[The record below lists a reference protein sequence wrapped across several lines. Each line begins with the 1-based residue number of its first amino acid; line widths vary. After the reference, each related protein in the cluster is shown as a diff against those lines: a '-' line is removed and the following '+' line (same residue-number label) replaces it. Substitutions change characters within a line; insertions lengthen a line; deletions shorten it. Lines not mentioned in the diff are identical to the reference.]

1 MIKVDLI
8 TGFLGSGKTTFIKK
22 YVKYLNSQ
30 GIKVCILENDYGAVN
45 IDVALLEDI
54 RSDMCGVEM
63 IVGGDGKHAHQ
74 RRLKTKLITLAMS
87 GYQRVIIEP
96 SGIFDMDEFFDTLY
110 ESPLDNWYEIGSVIA
125 IASADLENDLSK
137 DSDYVLASEIADAG
151 IVVLSKTEE
160 ADEAQIKSVKDH
172 IRSAL
177 EAISIKRTDIFRSEE
192 AYDNFFINKGN
203 DELTD
208 DDFKRIASAGYVHGD
223 YEKRQ
228 ISDDSAYTSL
238 YLFGVKLP
246 KDELIENVG
255 KAIEDPEC
263 GHIIRIKGFAKAD
276 HVDEDKSELHV
287 ENCESSKGEVENNAF
302 TNSESEGYIEVNA
315 TSKKTSIS
323 HIKSAQ
329 EVIIVIGENLK
340 TDRINQYFPT
350 ADFSELI

>member
-22 YVKYLNSQ
+22 YVRYLNSQ

-63 IVGGDGKHAHQ
+63 IVGGDGKTAHQ

-125 IASADLENDLSK
+125 IASADLEDNLSK
-137 DSDYVLASEIADAG
+137 ESDYVLASEIADAG
-151 IVVLSKTEE
+151 IVVLSKTEDVS
-160 ADEAQIKSVKDH
+160 DERITKVKEH
-172 IRSAL
+172 IRKAL
-177 EAISIKRTDIFRSEE
+177 EGILVRRTDIFRSQE
-192 AYDNFFINKGN
+192 AFDNFFINKGSDELN
-203 DELTD
+203 DE
-208 DDFKRIASAGYVHGD
+208 DFKKIASAGFVHGD

-228 ISDDSAYTSL
+228 LSDDKGYKSL
-238 YLFGVKLP
+238 YLFGVKLK
-246 KDELIENVG
+246 KDELIENIS

-263 GHIIRIKGFAKAD
+263 GHIIRIKGFAKMG
-276 HVDEDKSELHV
+276 DESDK
-287 ENCESSKGEVENNAF
+287 GA
-302 TNSESEGYIEVNA
+302 ESEGYTEINA
-315 TSKKTSIS
+315 TRQKVTYN
-323 HIKSAQ
+323 HVRGAQ
-329 EVIIVIGENLK
+329 EVIIVIGENLN
-340 TDRINQYFPT
+340 TDTISKYFPT
-350 ADFSELI
+350 ADFNELI